1 MPDVVIREPSAE
13 ERKKFE
19 RPRYVVCNPESGND
33 FTVFGLIQGGETR
46 EEAVFWA
53 ERLASKN
60 GLTFERPDGWDDV
73 VGALPHGDR

>member
-1 MPDVVIREPSAE
+1 MTKVAIRVVSREDQA
-13 ERKKFE
+13 RYQ

-33 FTVFGLIQGGETR
+33 WTVFGLIQGGNTR

-60 GLTFERPDGWDDV
+60 GLTFERPKGWEDV
-73 VGALPHGDR
+73 VGALEKDRA